1 VVDYVEGL
9 LEMKDRLKRVEEAL
23 LAQRYREAR
32 LLLGDIRHAAG
43 ETDSQIVKQFKVELG
58 RG

>member
-1 VVDYVEGL
+1 MVDYVEGL

-23 LAQRYREAR
+23 LAKQFREAR

>member
-1 VVDYVEGL
+1 
-9 LEMKDRLKRVEEAL
+9 MKDRLKRVEEAL
-23 LAQRYREAR
+23 LAQQYREAR

>member
-1 VVDYVEGL
+1 LVDYVEGL

-23 LAQRYREAR
+23 LAQQFREAR

-43 ETDSQIVKQFKVELG
+43 ETDSQIVKQFARELG
-58 RG
+58 R

>member
-1 VVDYVEGL
+1 MVDYVEGL

-23 LAQRYREAR
+23 LAQQYREAR

>member
-23 LAQRYREAR
+23 LAQQYREAR

>member
-1 VVDYVEGL
+1 MVDYVEGL
-9 LEMKDRLKRVEEAL
+9 LEIKDRIKRVEEAL
-23 LAQRYREAR
+23 LKRQYREAR
-32 LLLGDIRHAAG
+32 LLLGDIRHAAS

>member
-1 VVDYVEGL
+1 MVDYVEGL

-23 LAQRYREAR
+23 LAQQFREAR